1 MRRASLRIRD
11 RWKATFSTF
20 APSIS
25 ISTVT
30 ASFSSPGLSD
40 EARFESASGSIGSTA
55 PGT

>member
-1 MRRASLRIRD
+1 MSRASLRIRD
-11 RWKATFSTF
+11 RWNTVFTTF

-30 ASFSSPGLSD
+30 ASFSSPGRSD
-40 EARFESASGSIGSTA
+40 EALFERASGSIGSTA